1 MLEEY
6 PGTKLALVLTTSVAG
21 PRNERVIARNQS
33 VKKIAQK
40 YAHPVIDL
48 YSASLEY
55 AGMHWDDGVHF
66 FEEGYEGLARKLL
79 EALA

>member
-1 MLEEY
+1 
-6 PGTKLALVLTTSVAG
+6 
-21 PRNERVIARNQS
+21 

-40 YAHPVIDL
+40 HALPIIDL

>member
-1 MLEEY
+1 M
-6 PGTKLALVLTTSVAG
+6 
-21 PRNERVIARNQS
+21 
-33 VKKIAQK
+33 KKIAQK
-40 YAHPVIDL
+40 HALPIIDL